1 MKPLLCLVTASLAAG
16 ALSVHALPGGPGE
29 TASAARAFSLNGK
42 WYSVGKPVNSDS
54 LLQEELSKRGIDI
67 PRILRKP
74 KDRGG
79 CSVDTLSEIPA
90 KRRFRQIPLPSGF
103 RAENSLQMESGD
115 GWIEIA
121 YGKIVQEKGDAR
133 KALVA
138 AGWKFMDAGEPGRPF
153 CIGTNREGRETS
165 IVFLEEK
172 EGNCLFVRQL
182 EK

>member
-1 MKPLLCLVTASLAAG
+1 MKPLLCLVTASLLAG
-16 ALSVHALPGGPGE
+16 ALSVHALPWGPGE
-29 TASAARAFSLNGK
+29 TVSAARAFSLNGK

-54 LLQEELSKRGIDI
+54 LLRGELSKRGIDI
-67 PRILRKP
+67 PRILREP

-79 CSVDTLSEIPA
+79 CSVDILSEIPA
-90 KRRFRQIPLPSGF
+90 KRRFLRIPLPSGF

-121 YGKIVQEKGDAR
+121 YGKIVREKRDAR

-138 AGWKFMDAGEPGRPF
+138 AGWKFLDAGEPGKPF

-182 EK
+182 ER